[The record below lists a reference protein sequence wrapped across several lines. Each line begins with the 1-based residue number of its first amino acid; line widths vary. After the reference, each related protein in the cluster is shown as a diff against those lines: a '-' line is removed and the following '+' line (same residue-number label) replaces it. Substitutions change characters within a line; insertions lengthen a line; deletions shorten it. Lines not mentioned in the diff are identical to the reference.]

1 MTMENEK
8 IFANAFNQV
17 LEFGPVRLKKI
28 CGYFNGF
35 ENAWKAPLDEIKK
48 AAGVELDDFR
58 EKIDPEKEFFL
69 LDKEKIKI
77 ILRKDLPRLLQE
89 TPFPPEILYVKGG
102 LPASPAGGPDENL
115 PHLAVVGT
123 RKCSSYG
130 KEACEKI
137 VSDLAE
143 YKIVIVSGLA
153 LGIDSISHKTAVL
166 NNAKT
171 IAVLGC
177 GLKDDVFYPREN
189 FLLSREIIEKGGAVI
204 SEFPYA
210 MKAARYTFQ
219 QRNRIIAGL
228 SKGTFVVEAP
238 EKSGALITAN
248 FALDYNR
255 EVFALPGP
263 IFSENSI
270 GTNNLIKSGAIPVSS
285 SEDILKIYGIEFEN
299 KKEQIDLSPLE
310 EKIISALIQPM
321 TRDDLI
327 RAVSLPAK
335 EINPTLSILE
345 IRGIIKE
352 SGGEIFKLI

>member
-1 MTMENEK
+1 MEKEK

-17 LEFGPVRLKKI
+17 PELGPVRLGKI
-28 CGYFNGF
+28 REYFGGF
-35 ENAWKAPLDEIKK
+35 ENAWKAPLDEIKR

-58 EKIDPEKEFFL
+58 KKIDPEKEFSI
-69 LDKEKIKI
+69 LDKGKIKI
-77 ILRKDLPRLLQE
+77 ILKGEFPQLLRE
-89 TPFPPEILYVKGG
+89 TPFPPEILYAKGE
-102 LPASPAGGPDENL
+102 LPDENI

-153 LGIDSISHKTAVL
+153 LGIDSVSHKTAIL
-166 NNAKT
+166 NNTKT
-171 IAVLGC
+171 IGVLGC
-177 GLKDDVFYPREN
+177 GLKDEVFYPREN
-189 FLLSREIIEKGGAVI
+189 FPLSLEIAEKGGAVI

-210 MKAARYTFQ
+210 MKAARHTFQ

-228 SKGTFVVEAP
+228 AQGTFVVEAP

-255 EVFALPGP
+255 EVFSLPGP
-263 IFSENSI
+263 IFSENSA
-270 GTNNLIKSGAIPVSS
+270 GANNLIKAGATPVLS
-285 SEDILKIYGIEFEN
+285 SEDILRVFGIETGSAQ
-299 KKEQIDLSPLE
+299 KEAPDLSPLE
-310 EKIISALIQPM
+310 EKIISALIQPT

-327 RAVSLPAK
+327 RAVGLSAK
-335 EINPTLSILE
+335 AINPALGVLE

-352 SGGEIFKLI
+352 SDGEIYKLI